1 MFGKSIKLFKLFGFE
16 IKVDLSWIVI
26 AVLAAWALAKFQFP
40 TQVGGLSQSVYW
52 WMGVAGAV
60 GLFVSIVFHELWHS
74 LIARRFGLQMKGIT
88 LFIFGGVSEMT
99 EEPANAKV
107 EFWMAIAGPLSSVAL
122 AVIFY
127 LLSWV
132 ASGGVVL
139 PYLSPI
145 TPPPLLSAGM
155 SPLVAVLFYLG
166 YLNGLLAIFNIIPG
180 FPLDGGR
187 VLRAI
192 IWAFDKDVVKA
203 TRIASWVGSAFALL
217 LIAVG
222 LFSVLTGVLGG
233 LWYALVGWFLWGA
246 ARSSY
251 QQVLVRKGLEGV
263 TVRKLM
269 EANPVTVPR
278 ALSIERFVEDYI
290 YKHTYKMYPVL
301 DGDRLGGCASL
312 KKVKDIP
319 RTEWQTRT
327 VGEIAGGCSP
337 DDTIGPE
344 ANATD
349 ALAQMGR
356 AGLSRLMVVEGN
368 RLVGIISLKDMLQF
382 LNAKLQLGQ

>member
-301 DGDRLGGCASL
+301 DGDRLGGGASL